1 MKTFIFTCIYVS
13 ICLLSTAQVKELT
26 GEWNLIYFAI
36 DSENGGEQMNEEKLK
51 SDGSVWNLF
60 LMEGD
65 KFKQTSNM
73 SGTRTMD
80 SHEGTWKISGN
91 NLTISILIN
100 GQFYDLNY
108 TFILEENILT
118 LVRSN
123 PMGTMKITGKFRKK

>member
-1 MKTFIFTCIYVS
+1 MKTIVL
-13 ICLLSTAQVKELT
+13 ICLCMTTCFVSSAQVNDLI
-26 GEWNLIYFAI
+26 GEWNLIDFRI
-36 DSENGGEQMNEEKLK
+36 DADSDIQQMNEDKLK

-73 SGTRTMD
+73 SGTGTMD
-80 SHEGTWKISGN
+80 THEGIWKISGN